1 MLKTDNISY
10 ESESFDLQETNVS
23 DETKVKDEFFD
34 DKPVRTVEGKPDDI
48 INVADDESFDAQ
60 SIPNDTDDESFDTH
74 TIPNDADDTTP
85 TFVQDEPKPKKTRR
99 KRKTEVEKLE
109 IQMKGWQHASN
120 PTPIQPGSDSSE
132 DDEQVQRSFAIHSL
146 IHALDEDSFRGY
158 DENFAGQGVEE
169 QTGKRDYCETFCE
182 ADYFDDNYTVYLL

>member
-1 MLKTDNISY
+1 MKLFHLEDTSLIDDINEVHKLAEEVLKTDNISY

-48 INVADDESFDAQ
+48 INVADDESFD
-60 SIPNDTDDESFDTH
+60 TH

-85 TFVQDEPKPKKTRR
+85 TFVQDKPKPKKTRR

-109 IQMKGWQHASN
+109 IQMTGWQHASN
-120 PTPIQPGSDSSE
+120 PTPIQLRSDSSE
-132 DDEQVQRSFAIHSL
+132 DDEQVQRSF
-146 IHALDEDSFRGY
+146 Y
-158 DENFAGQGVEE
+158 NP
-169 QTGKRDYCETFCE
+169 
-182 ADYFDDNYTVYLL
+182 